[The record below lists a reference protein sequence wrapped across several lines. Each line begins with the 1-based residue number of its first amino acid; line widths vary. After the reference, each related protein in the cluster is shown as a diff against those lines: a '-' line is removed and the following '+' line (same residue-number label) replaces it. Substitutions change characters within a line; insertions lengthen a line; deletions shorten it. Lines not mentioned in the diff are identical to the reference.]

1 MQASFQCLLSLI
13 KYVCHARSGQGVA
26 FSTVASPCRYNPAAA
41 AWLAKSENT
50 DVLGVIQTFFTKVEH
65 QGLRLSSAKL
75 LSALVHQQSHEVA

>member
-1 MQASFQCLLSLI
+1 MCATPALAKVLHAQPSLL
-13 KYVCHARSGQGVA
+13 
-26 FSTVASPCRYNPAAA
+26 PCRYNPAAA